1 VGNGASTLLWLDRW
15 LHGQSIAELA
25 QVFAVVSNRRAK
37 ERTAQEAL
45 TNNVWARYIRG
56 GSGKPCSLELLFSH
70 RTVFSS
76 HNILA

>member
-56 GSGKPCSLELLFSH
+56 ARESLVRLSYF
-70 RTVFSS
+70 
-76 HNILA
+76 LAIEQCFPLTTF